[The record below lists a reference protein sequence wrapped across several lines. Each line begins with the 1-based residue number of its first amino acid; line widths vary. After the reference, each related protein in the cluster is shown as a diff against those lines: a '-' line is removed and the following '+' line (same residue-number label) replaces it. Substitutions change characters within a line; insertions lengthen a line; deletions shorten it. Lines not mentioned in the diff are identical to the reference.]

1 MSRVSVR
8 YAKAFVEAL
17 SEKNRLSDADA
28 FLGFCDV
35 VAGNRGLR
43 LMLSNYA
50 ISPRTKSKVIDGLA
64 QRLALPELVV
74 RFLSVLVKA
83 RRIDL
88 LAELRGAVVDQ
99 MNLVLNI
106 KPVQITTAGAPSREE
121 LDAITKSME
130 AHLGSKVKVH
140 AQIDESILGGVVA
153 QVGSIVYDGSVRGRL
168 ARLREELVKE

>member
-17 SEKNRLSDADA
+17 SEKKRLSDADA

-35 VAGNRGLR
+35 VTANRGLR
-43 LMLSNYA
+43 LLLSNYA
-50 ISPRTKSKVIDGLA
+50 ISPRIKSNVINGLA

-106 KPVQITTAGAPSREE
+106 KPVQVTTASAPSREE
-121 LDAITKSME
+121 LDAISNSME
-130 AHLGSKVKVH
+130 AHLGCKVQVH
-140 AQIDESILGGVVA
+140 TQIDASILGGVVA